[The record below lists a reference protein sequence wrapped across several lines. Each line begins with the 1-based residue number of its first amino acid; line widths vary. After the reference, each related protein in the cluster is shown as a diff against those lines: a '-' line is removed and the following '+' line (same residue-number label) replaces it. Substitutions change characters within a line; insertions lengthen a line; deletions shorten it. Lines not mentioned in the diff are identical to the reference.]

1 MESGRFVVAKNAG
14 CRQACMTLHTTSNTA
29 RSFAAT
35 GIGNCWPFGKR
46 DWRASREHS
55 PHAALD
61 ANPRELH
68 LHLYRSSVKYHPG
81 YLFSVI

>member
-1 MESGRFVVAKNAG
+1 
-14 CRQACMTLHTTSNTA
+14 MTLA
-29 RSFAAT
+29 RYTVVGLWSRRTPAADKPT